1 MLVKLTKGIRIVEE
15 VLVVDT
21 TGYHP
26 IYGGTNFSPNHQ
38 TRLIHLQVRD
48 RDIRIEG
55 GFKVDEQNSS
65 TEIEN

>member
-1 MLVKLTKGIRIVEE
+1 VEFLVDL
-15 VLVVDT
+15 LSFA
-21 TGYHP
+21 
-26 IYGGTNFSPNHQ
+26 IYRGTNFSPNHQ